1 MNIEMVERFLV
12 RNSLNSYPAIIS
24 NKWRTYIKNLF
35 IQFIDILKQRN
46 LIESYFKVLVDQS
59 FESVDQLNNSNINEG
74 FIIYEKV
81 HF

>member
-24 NKWRTYIKNLF
+24 NKWRTHIKNLF
-35 IQFIDILKQRN
+35 IQFIEILKQRN

-59 FESVDQLNNSNINEG
+59 FESVDKLNNSNINEG
-74 FIIYEKV
+74 FTIYKKV

>member
-59 FESVDQLNNSNINEG
+59 FESVDQLDNSNINEG